1 MLLASKPQI
10 LLELSC
16 LTANIIIKINSKFL
30 SNVTEYK
37 DAFPPSTIRNPR
49 LRTPDLGEEMDLE
62 MVKLGSIGSHD
73 KDTF

>member
-1 MLLASKPQI
+1 MLLASKPQT

-16 LTANIIIKINSKFL
+16 LTAIIIKINSKFL

-62 MVKLGSIGSHD
+62 MVKLGSIGRHD
-73 KDTF
+73 KDIF